1 MATVTITTTAPQ
13 DARLGP
19 AYGAK
24 LGLRDAN
31 GDPRN
36 ATVAEVKA
44 YLIAVLQAD
53 VRNYEYEQA
62 KVAIMTAAFD
72 PT

>member
-1 MATVTITTTAPQ
+1 MATLTITTTPAQ

-19 AYGAK
+19 AYGNK
-24 LGLRDAN
+24 LGLRDAQGN
-31 GDPRN
+31 PRS

-44 YLIAVLQAD
+44 YLILVLQTDVQSYERLQAELAIVLAD
-53 VRNYEYEQA
+53 FA
-62 KVAIMTAAFD
+62 

>member
-19 AYGAK
+19 AYGDK
-24 LGLRDAN
+24 LGL
-31 GDPRN
+31 GRN

-44 YLIAVLQAD
+44 YLISVLQAD
-53 VRNYEYEQA
+53 VRNYESVQA
-62 KVAIMTAAFD
+62 QLAIVTAPFD